1 MDQIGP
7 KMDKQGQKGLWEE
20 IILNVVSL
28 GRSPTVNFAPIL
40 QKSHYSIPLV
50 CTHKNLNISMLQ
62 KRPIF
67 NSCCVHTQT
76 NIFKKNLTIFFFQK
90 PSIFYSS
97 CVHTPSRPFVGV
109 PAGRSLPLTV
119 CTSKSFPIFI
129 WFFFMFTFCHSESAP
144 QNLSQFLFGSFSCSL
159 SATQSLHLK
168 IFPLFLFGS
177 FSCSLFATH
186 TLHLKIFPHF
196 LFGSLSF

>member
-7 KMDKQGQKGLWEE
+7 KMDKQGQKGLSQE

-28 GRSPTVNFAPIL
+28 GRNQTVNFALIL

-76 NIFKKNLTIFFFQK
+76 NIFKKISLFSSSKNPQY
-90 PSIFYSS
+90 SIPLVSTHPRAPLLGF
-97 CVHTPSRPFVGV
+97 RPVA
-109 PAGRSLPLTV
+109 P
-119 CTSKSFPIFI
+119 
-129 WFFFMFTFCHSESAP
+129 CHSQSAP

-159 SATQSLHLK
+159 SLFATHWLHLK
-168 IFPLFLFGS
+168 IFPQFLF
-177 FSCSLFATH
+177 CSLSGSLSHFATH
-186 TLHLKIFPHF
+186 RLHLKTHQTLCHPKSASHK
-196 LFGSLSF
+196 SFSVS